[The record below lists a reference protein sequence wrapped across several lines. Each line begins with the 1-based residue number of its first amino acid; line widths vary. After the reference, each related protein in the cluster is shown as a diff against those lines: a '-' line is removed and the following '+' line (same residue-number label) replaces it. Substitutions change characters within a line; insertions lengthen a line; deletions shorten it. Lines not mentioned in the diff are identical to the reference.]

1 MAKKKA
7 ATLMYEKIKMSENYS
22 TKNMCIDN
30 RVIDNK
36 LDARLKSDPICALQ
50 ELCMSRDWRLPEYKF
65 FDEGDSK
72 TFTYSVECT
81 VLSFTVRGK

>member
-1 MAKKKA
+1 MYGLFRKK
-7 ATLMYEKIKMSENYS
+7 L
-22 TKNMCIDN
+22 
-30 RVIDNK
+30 IDNK

-65 FDEGDSK
+65 FDEGDNK

-81 VLSFTVRGK
+81 VQSFTVRGK